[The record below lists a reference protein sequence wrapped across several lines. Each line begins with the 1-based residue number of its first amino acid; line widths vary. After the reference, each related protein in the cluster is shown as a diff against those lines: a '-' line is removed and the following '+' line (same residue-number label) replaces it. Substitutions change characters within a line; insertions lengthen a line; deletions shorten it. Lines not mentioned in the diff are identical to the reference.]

1 MTGAVK
7 LVVAGGYGA
16 GKTTLVST
24 LSDIDPV
31 TTESAITAFGSGLEG
46 QGSGGK
52 TSTTVAFDFG
62 RFAAAPNLMGYL
74 FGLPGQHRFRFLW
87 PGLLRGAFAGLVV
100 VDPERSAE
108 ARPALEALRRHGIP
122 AVVVVNAFDGLVLT
136 DVATV
141 GQEVV
146 RQGAEPVLAADVRN
160 RQAVRAATARVL
172 RVGAAHH
179 SGQLHGASS
188 G

>member
-1 MTGAVK
+1 
-7 LVVAGGYGA
+7 
-16 GKTTLVST
+16 
-24 LSDIDPV
+24 
-31 TTESAITAFGSGLEG
+31 
-46 QGSGGK
+46 
-52 TSTTVAFDFG
+52 
-62 RFAAAPNLMGYL
+62 MGYL

-87 PGLLRGAFAGLVV
+87 PDLLRGAFAGLVV

-179 SGQLHGASS
+179 SGQLNGPSS